1 MKLHYNS
8 PLVLS
13 YALFCTIVYFL
24 NVFTAGSFVNMF
36 SVPPTINWSNPL
48 EYVRLFTHIIGHDY
62 SSMTHLVGN
71 MTYILLLGPILEEKY
86 GSQKLLLMILVTA
99 GFTGLLN
106 VLFLNTGLL
115 GASGIVFMFIILV
128 SFTNTKESGIPL
140 TFVLVI
146 ALFLGQEIINSFKSD
161 NVSQFAHIIG
171 GVFGGIFGYFLRP
184 SGKGHAKH

>member
-1 MKLHYNS
+1 MKIHYNS

-24 NVFTAGSFVNMF
+24 NLFTNGAFINMF

-48 EYVRLFTHIIGHDY
+48 EYIRLFTHVIGHDY
-62 SSMTHLVGN
+62 SSMAHLVGN

-86 GSQKLLLMILVTA
+86 GSQKLFLMILVTA
-99 GFTGLLN
+99 GLTGLLN
-106 VLFLNTGLL
+106 VLLLNTGLL
-115 GASGIVFMFIILV
+115 GASGIVFMFIILI

-171 GVFGGIFGYFLRP
+171 GIFGGIFGYFLRP
-184 SGKGHAKH
+184 SAAKVTKY